1 MSGLGMEIGDPPNV
15 AGWTPYYQAPQ
26 YDKAW
31 ITTTTITKRALTTD
45 SLLQWGFWIASGRTI
60 KADLIK
66 FAQTLDEP
74 SDPNLLLKEATLLFL
89 GIEISDESRNELK
102 SVLLSGQQSDYYW
115 TSAWNDYIA
124 NPGNSSKRSIV
135 ENRLKWTFQRMLQL
149 GEYHLM

>member
-1 MSGLGMEIGDPPNV
+1 
-15 AGWTPYYQAPQ
+15 
-26 YDKAW
+26 
-31 ITTTTITKRALTTD
+31 
-45 SLLQWGFWIASGRTI
+45 
-60 KADLIK
+60 
-66 FAQTLDEP
+66 
-74 SDPNLLLKEATLLFL
+74 LLKEAALLFL
-89 GIEISDESRNELK
+89 GIEISDEAMNELK